1 MANLQ
6 WLKLSTNFFDNN
18 KIKLLEGE
26 KDGDTLIRVWIQ
38 LLTIAMKCN
47 YQGRLSIT
55 EEKPMTVDEF
65 SKIMGKSKKKITK
78 CLEKFEELKM
88 IIIEDNFYKIKNW
101 SKYQSADKLE
111 EIRLQNCLRQ
121 QKYREKKKSEKE
133 KSNVTVTQRNT
144 KEEKKIR
151 NKIEKEGD
159 ENSNYKIITNEGAK
173 CGFCNKDL
181 KPIGFDYLYVNY
193 DKSMIEYERCNCEK
207 AVQFWKEFD
216 LEQEEK
222 QRQEE
227 YKKIIN
233 SIYKDNYMKKRLQ
246 KYNFENVSD
255 TYEDTFIINQ
265 LIKFTDLCIE
275 SEMKNGLIIYG
286 NIGYEKTYLAACIAN
301 KMIEQNKIVLMEKSS
316 SIIDKIKESFNKDGL
331 SETQII
337 RLYSNVDM
345 LIIDDFGSENLSKWA
360 LEKLNK
366 IISNRYDN
374 ELPIVITT
382 RYNKEQLIEQLS
394 TEDDTEI
401 SEEIVEVLNEM
412 CYGISIAEEIKAKE
426 KVSISDQTIC

>member
-1 MANLQ
+1 MD
-6 WLKLSTNFFDNN
+6 LK
-18 KIKLLEGE
+18 
-26 KDGDTLIRVWIQ
+26 
-38 LLTIAMKCN
+38 
-47 YQGRLSIT
+47 
-55 EEKPMTVDEF
+55 
-65 SKIMGKSKKKITK
+65 
-78 CLEKFEELKM
+78 
-88 IIIEDNFYKIKNW
+88 
-101 SKYQSADKLE
+101 
-111 EIRLQNCLRQ
+111 
-121 QKYREKKKSEKE
+121 
-133 KSNVTVTQRNT
+133 
-144 KEEKKIR
+144 
-151 NKIEKEGD
+151 
-159 ENSNYKIITNEGAK
+159 NSNYKVITNEGAK
-173 CGFCNKDL
+173 CGFCNQKL

-193 DKSMIEYERCNCEK
+193 DKSMIEYERCSCEK

-233 SIYKDNYMKKRLQ
+233 NIYKDNYMKKRLQ

-255 TYEDTFIINQ
+255 KYEDTFIINQ

-286 NIGYEKTYLAACIAN
+286 NIGYEKTYFGACIAN
-301 KMIEQNKIVLMEKSS
+301 KMIENNKIVLIEKSS

-337 RLYSNVDM
+337 ELYSNVDM
-345 LIIDDFGSENLSKWA
+345 LIIDDLGNENLSKWA
-360 LEKLNK
+360 LEKLYK

-394 TEDDTEI
+394 TENDTEI
-401 SEEIVEVLNEM
+401 EEEIVEVLNEM
-412 CYGISIAEEIKAKE
+412 CYGISIAKEIKTKE